1 MKENTIFASIKLK
14 DDDDRKNAV
23 SKAIRL
29 QNSGVEGIV
38 IREKYLDDSAHEENL
53 SVIKKIC
60 EEVSIPVYGKVNDGC
75 DEDVKKYLYAG
86 CKGVIIKEDE
96 EALISESVKRFQENS
111 VKTNNNNDKAS
122 TNKTNIEFSDLKIQ
136 NGLIPCIVQDY
147 MDGTVLM
154 LAYMNEE
161 AFNKTISSGTMTY
174 FSRSRNK
181 LWVKGEESGHFQEL
195 KSLTADCDNDTLLAK
210 VKQTG
215 VACHTGKRS
224 CFFNDIVGE
233 NDYEAGFNG
242 TLNEVYEIIY
252 DRKNNPKEGS
262 YTNYLFDKGIDKILK
277 KVGEE
282 STEIVIAAKNPEKDG
297 IIYEIADLIYHLSVL
312 MADKEVTWD
321 DIYKE
326 LKNR

>member
-1 MKENTIFASIKLK
+1 MKENAIFASIKLK

-23 SKAIRL
+23 SKALRV
-29 QNSGVEGIV
+29 QSTGVEGIV
-38 IREKYLDDSAHEENL
+38 IREKYVDDYTHEENL

-86 CKGVIIKEDE
+86 CHGVIIKEDE
-96 EALISESVKRFQENS
+96 EALITESIKRFQDTNSNSSDDSYKTTEN
-111 VKTNNNNDKAS
+111 KAS
-122 TNKTNIEFSDLKIQ
+122 IEFNDLKTQ

-147 MDGTVLM
+147 QDGTVLM

-161 AFNKTISSGTMTY
+161 AFNKTISTGTMTY
-174 FSRSRNK
+174 YSRSRNK
-181 LWVKGEESGHFQEL
+181 LWVKGEESGHFQAL

-312 MADKEVTWD
+312 MADREVTWD